1 MERIPKSG
9 EFYRHFKNKLY
20 QVITVATHSETG
32 EQLVIYQALYGDYKT
47 YARPLAMFTSE
58 VDHEKYPEVTQ
69 KYRFEC
75 VEPGDWKEDTGYAKA
90 AADTEAVSD
99 ADCHGAEKLPDTAG
113 YRKCEEVQTQETVA
127 QEIKKYN
134 IPEVL
139 AEGSG
144 KICNTEQETTQ
155 ITEVSRKVENP
166 AGESEAQIN
175 PKVLEFL
182 DTEDFDERYNILV
195 SLRDELDDQMVNIL
209 AVALDVVIPEGRIEE
224 RYDALKNCLRT
235 RQRYE
240 STRLR

>member
-47 YARPLAMFTSE
+47 YARPLAMFSSE
-58 VDHEKYPEVTQ
+58 VDHEKYPDVVQ
-69 KYRFEC
+69 KYRFER
-75 VEPGDWKEDTGYAKA
+75 VEPGDWEKHVEQASAWEDTGA
-90 AADTEAVSD
+90 ASD
-99 ADCHGAEKLPDTAG
+99 ADCDGAEKFPDTAG
-113 YRKCEEVQTQETVA
+113 YRKCEEVQTQENIA
-127 QEIKKYN
+127 QGT
-134 IPEVL
+134 
-139 AEGSG
+139 A
-144 KICNTEQETTQ
+144 Q
-155 ITEVSRKVENP
+155 ITEDSRTVENQ
-166 AGESEAQIN
+166 ADESKAQIN

>member
-47 YARPLAMFTSE
+47 YARPLAMFSSE
-58 VDHEKYPEVTQ
+58 VDHEKYPDVLQ
-69 KYRFEC
+69 KHRFER
-75 VEPGDWKEDTGYAKA
+75 VEPGDWEKHVEQASAWEDTGA
-90 AADTEAVSD
+90 ASD
-99 ADCHGAEKLPDTAG
+99 ADCDGAEKFPDTAG
-113 YRKCEEVQTQETVA
+113 YRKCEEVQTQENIA
-127 QEIKKYN
+127 QGT
-134 IPEVL
+134 
-139 AEGSG
+139 A
-144 KICNTEQETTQ
+144 Q
-155 ITEVSRKVENP
+155 ITEDSRTVENQ
-166 AGESEAQIN
+166 ADELKDQIN

-209 AVALDVVIPEGRIEE
+209 AVALDVVIPEGRLEE

>member
-47 YARPLAMFTSE
+47 YARPLAMFTNE

-69 KYRFEC
+69 KYRFER

-90 AADTEAVSD
+90 AADTETVSD

-113 YRKCEEVQTQETVA
+113 YRKCEEVQTQENIA
-127 QEIKKYN
+127 QGT
-134 IPEVL
+134 
-139 AEGSG
+139 A
-144 KICNTEQETTQ
+144 Q
-155 ITEVSRKVENP
+155 ITEDSRTVENQ
-166 AGESEAQIN
+166 ADESKAQIN
-175 PKVLEFL
+175 QKVLEFF

-209 AVALDVVIPEGRIEE
+209 AVALDVVIPEGRLEE

>member
-32 EQLVIYQALYGDYKT
+32 EELVIYQALYGDYKT
-47 YARPLAMFTSE
+47 YARPLAMFSSE
-58 VDHEKYPEVTQ
+58 VDHKKYPDVVQ
-69 KYRFEC
+69 KYRFER
-75 VEPGDWKEDTGYAKA
+75 VEPGDWEKHVEQASAWEDTGVA
-90 AADTEAVSD
+90 SD
-99 ADCHGAEKLPDTAG
+99 ADCDGAEKFPDTAG
-113 YRKCEEVQTQETVA
+113 YRKCEEVQTQENIA
-127 QEIKKYN
+127 QGT
-134 IPEVL
+134 
-139 AEGSG
+139 A
-144 KICNTEQETTQ
+144 Q
-155 ITEVSRKVENP
+155 ITEDSRTVENQ
-166 AGESEAQIN
+166 ADESKAQIN

-209 AVALDVVIPEGRIEE
+209 AVALDVVIPEGRLEE

>member
-32 EQLVIYQALYGDYKT
+32 EELVIYQALYGDYKT

-69 KYRFEC
+69 KYRFER
-75 VEPGDWKEDTGYAKA
+75 VEPGDWEKHVEQASAWEDTGA
-90 AADTEAVSD
+90 ASD
-99 ADCHGAEKLPDTAG
+99 ADCDGAEKFPDTAG
-113 YRKCEEVQTQETVA
+113 YRKCEEVQTQENIA
-127 QEIKKYN
+127 QGT
-134 IPEVL
+134 
-139 AEGSG
+139 A
-144 KICNTEQETTQ
+144 Q
-155 ITEVSRKVENP
+155 ITEDSRTVENQ
-166 AGESEAQIN
+166 ADESKAQIN

-195 SLRDELDDQMVNIL
+195 SLRDELDDQLVNIL
-209 AVALDVVIPEGRIEE
+209 AVALDVVIPEGRLEE

>member
-69 KYRFEC
+69 KYRFER
-75 VEPGDWKEDTGYAKA
+75 VEPGDWEEHVEQASAREGTGA
-90 AADTEAVSD
+90 ASD
-99 ADCHGAEKLPDTAG
+99 ADYDEAEKFSDSAG
-113 YRKCEEVQTQETVA
+113 YRNCEEKQT
-127 QEIKKYN
+127 QEIKKYDTL
-134 IPEVL
+134 EVL

-144 KICNTEQETTQ
+144 KICNIEQETART
-155 ITEVSRKVENP
+155 TEDSRTVENP
-166 AGESEAQIN
+166 ADESETQIN

-209 AVALDVVIPEGRIEE
+209 AVALDVVIPEGRLEE

>member
-32 EQLVIYQALYGDYKT
+32 EELVIYQALYGDYKT

-69 KYRFEC
+69 KYRFER

-90 AADTEAVSD
+90 AADTETVSD

-166 AGESEAQIN
+166 ADESEAQIN

>member
-47 YARPLAMFTSE
+47 YARPLAMFSSE
-58 VDHEKYPEVTQ
+58 VDHEKYPDVVQ
-69 KYRFEC
+69 KYRFER
-75 VEPGDWKEDTGYAKA
+75 VEPGDWEKHVEQASAWEDTGA
-90 AADTEAVSD
+90 ASD
-99 ADCHGAEKLPDTAG
+99 ADCDGAEKFPDTAG
-113 YRKCEEVQTQETVA
+113 YRKCEEVQTQENIA
-127 QEIKKYN
+127 QET
-134 IPEVL
+134 
-139 AEGSG
+139 A
-144 KICNTEQETTQ
+144 Q
-155 ITEVSRKVENP
+155 ITEGSRTVENQ
-166 AGESEAQIN
+166 ADESKAQIN

>member
-32 EQLVIYQALYGDYKT
+32 EELVIYQALYGDYKT
-47 YARPLAMFTSE
+47 YARPLAMFSSE
-58 VDHEKYPEVTQ
+58 VDHEKYPDVVQ
-69 KYRFEC
+69 KYRFER
-75 VEPGDWKEDTGYAKA
+75 VEPGDWEKHVEQASVWEDTGA
-90 AADTEAVSD
+90 ASD
-99 ADCHGAEKLPDTAG
+99 VDCDGAEKFPDTAG
-113 YRKCEEVQTQETVA
+113 YRKCEEVQTQE
-127 QEIKKYN
+127 N
-134 IPEVL
+134 I
-139 AEGSG
+139 A
-144 KICNTEQETTQ
+144 QETTR
-155 ITEVSRKVENP
+155 ITEVSLKVENP
-166 AGESEAQIN
+166 ADESEAQIN

>member
-32 EQLVIYQALYGDYKT
+32 EELVIYQALYGDYKT
-47 YARPLAMFTSE
+47 YARPLAMFSSE
-58 VDHEKYPEVTQ
+58 VDHEKYPDVVQ
-69 KYRFEC
+69 KYRFER
-75 VEPGDWKEDTGYAKA
+75 VEPGDWEKHVEQASVWEDTGA
-90 AADTEAVSD
+90 ASD
-99 ADCHGAEKLPDTAG
+99 VDCDGAEKFPDTAG
-113 YRKCEEVQTQETVA
+113 YRKCEEVQTQE
-127 QEIKKYN
+127 N
-134 IPEVL
+134 I
-139 AEGSG
+139 A
-144 KICNTEQETTQ
+144 QETTQ

-166 AGESEAQIN
+166 ADESEAQIN

>member
-32 EQLVIYQALYGDYKT
+32 EELVIYQALYGDYKT
-47 YARPLAMFTSE
+47 YARPLAMFSSE
-58 VDHEKYPEVTQ
+58 VDHEKYPDVVQ
-69 KYRFEC
+69 KYRFER
-75 VEPGDWKEDTGYAKA
+75 VEPGDWEKHVEQASVWEDTGA
-90 AADTEAVSD
+90 ASD
-99 ADCHGAEKLPDTAG
+99 VDCDGAEKFPDTAG
-113 YRKCEEVQTQETVA
+113 YRKCEEVQTQE
-127 QEIKKYN
+127 N
-134 IPEVL
+134 I
-139 AEGSG
+139 A
-144 KICNTEQETTQ
+144 QETTQ
-155 ITEVSRKVENP
+155 ITEVSRKVENQ
-166 AGESEAQIN
+166 ADESEAQIN

-209 AVALDVVIPEGRIEE
+209 AVALDVVIPEGRLEE

-235 RQRYE
+235 RQRDE

>member
-32 EQLVIYQALYGDYKT
+32 EELVIYQALYGDYKT
-47 YARPLAMFTSE
+47 YARPLAMFSSE
-58 VDHEKYPEVTQ
+58 VDHEKYPDVVQ
-69 KYRFEC
+69 KYRFER
-75 VEPGDWKEDTGYAKA
+75 VEPGDWEKHVEQASAWEDTGA
-90 AADTEAVSD
+90 ASD
-99 ADCHGAEKLPDTAG
+99 ADCDGAEKFPDTAG
-113 YRKCEEVQTQETVA
+113 YRKCEEVQTQENIA
-127 QEIKKYN
+127 QGT
-134 IPEVL
+134 
-139 AEGSG
+139 A
-144 KICNTEQETTQ
+144 Q
-155 ITEVSRKVENP
+155 ITEDSRTVENQ
-166 AGESEAQIN
+166 ADESKAQIN

-209 AVALDVVIPEGRIEE
+209 AVALDVVIPEGRLEE

>member
-32 EQLVIYQALYGDYKT
+32 EELVIYQALYGDYKT
-47 YARPLAMFTSE
+47 YARPLAMFSSE
-58 VDHEKYPEVTQ
+58 VDHEKSPDVVQ
-69 KYRFEC
+69 KYRFER
-75 VEPGDWKEDTGYAKA
+75 VEPGDWEKHVEQASAWEDTGA
-90 AADTEAVSD
+90 ASD
-99 ADCHGAEKLPDTAG
+99 ADCDGAEKFPDTAG
-113 YRKCEEVQTQETVA
+113 YRKCEEVQTQENIA
-127 QEIKKYN
+127 QGT
-134 IPEVL
+134 
-139 AEGSG
+139 A
-144 KICNTEQETTQ
+144 Q
-155 ITEVSRKVENP
+155 ITEDSRTVENQ
-166 AGESEAQIN
+166 ADESKAQIN

>member
-9 EFYRHFKNKLY
+9 ELYRHFKNKLY

-47 YARPLAMFTSE
+47 YARPLVMFTSE

-69 KYRFEC
+69 KYRFER

-90 AADTEAVSD
+90 AADTETVSD

-113 YRKCEEVQTQETVA
+113 YRNCEEEQT
-127 QEIKKYN
+127 QEIKKCN
-134 IPEVL
+134 TPEVL

-144 KICNTEQETTQ
+144 KICNTEQETAR
-155 ITEVSRKVENP
+155 ITEDSRTVENP
-166 AGESEAQIN
+166 ADESETQIN

-195 SLRDELDDQMVNIL
+195 SLRDELDDQMVNII
-209 AVALDVVIPEGRIEE
+209 AVALDVVIPEGRLEE

-240 STRLR
+240 SMRLR

>member
-69 KYRFEC
+69 KYRFER

-90 AADTEAVSD
+90 AADTETVSD

-113 YRKCEEVQTQETVA
+113 YRKCEEVQTQENIA
-127 QEIKKYN
+127 QGT
-134 IPEVL
+134 
-139 AEGSG
+139 A
-144 KICNTEQETTQ
+144 Q
-155 ITEVSRKVENP
+155 ITEDSRTVENQ
-166 AGESEAQIN
+166 ADESKAQIN

-209 AVALDVVIPEGRIEE
+209 AVALDVVIPEGRLEE

>member
-32 EQLVIYQALYGDYKT
+32 EELVIYQALYGDYKT

-69 KYRFEC
+69 KYRFER

-90 AADTEAVSD
+90 AADTETVSD

-113 YRKCEEVQTQETVA
+113 YRKCEEVQTQENIA
-127 QEIKKYN
+127 QGT
-134 IPEVL
+134 
-139 AEGSG
+139 A
-144 KICNTEQETTQ
+144 Q
-155 ITEVSRKVENP
+155 ITEDSRTVENQ
-166 AGESEAQIN
+166 ADESKAQIN

-209 AVALDVVIPEGRIEE
+209 AVALDVVIPEGRLEE

>member
-32 EQLVIYQALYGDYKT
+32 EELVIYQALYGDYKT
-47 YARPLAMFTSE
+47 YARPLAMFSSE
-58 VDHEKYPEVTQ
+58 VDHEKYPDVVQ
-69 KYRFEC
+69 KYRFER
-75 VEPGDWKEDTGYAKA
+75 VEPGDWEKHVEQASAWEDTGVA
-90 AADTEAVSD
+90 SD
-99 ADCHGAEKLPDTAG
+99 ADCDGAEKFPDTAG
-113 YRKCEEVQTQETVA
+113 YRKCEEVQTQENIA
-127 QEIKKYN
+127 QGT
-134 IPEVL
+134 
-139 AEGSG
+139 A
-144 KICNTEQETTQ
+144 Q
-155 ITEVSRKVENP
+155 ITEDSRTVENQ
-166 AGESEAQIN
+166 AGESKAQIN

-209 AVALDVVIPEGRIEE
+209 AVALDVVIPEGRLEE

>member
-20 QVITVATHSETG
+20 QVVTVATHSETG
-32 EQLVIYQALYGDYKT
+32 EELVIYQALYGDYKT

-69 KYRFEC
+69 KYRFER
-75 VEPGDWKEDTGYAKA
+75 VEPGDWEKHVEHASAREDTG
-90 AADTEAVSD
+90 AVSD
-99 ADCHGAEKLPDTAG
+99 ADCDGAEKFPDTAG
-113 YRKCEEVQTQETVA
+113 YRKCEEVQTQENIA
-127 QEIKKYN
+127 QGT
-134 IPEVL
+134 
-139 AEGSG
+139 A
-144 KICNTEQETTQ
+144 Q
-155 ITEVSRKVENP
+155 ITEDSRTVENQ
-166 AGESEAQIN
+166 ADESKAQIN

>member
-32 EQLVIYQALYGDYKT
+32 EELVIYQALYGDYKT
-47 YARPLAMFTSE
+47 YARPLAMFSSE
-58 VDHEKYPEVTQ
+58 VDHEKYPDVVQ
-69 KYRFEC
+69 KYRFEW
-75 VEPGDWKEDTGYAKA
+75 VEPGDWEKHVEQASVWEDTGA
-90 AADTEAVSD
+90 ASD
-99 ADCHGAEKLPDTAG
+99 VDCDGAEKFPDTAG
-113 YRKCEEVQTQETVA
+113 YRKCEEVQTQE
-127 QEIKKYN
+127 N
-134 IPEVL
+134 I
-139 AEGSG
+139 A
-144 KICNTEQETTQ
+144 QETTQ

-166 AGESEAQIN
+166 ADESEAQIN

>member
-32 EQLVIYQALYGDYKT
+32 EELVIYQALYGDYKT

-69 KYRFEC
+69 KYRFER
-75 VEPGDWKEDTGYAKA
+75 VEPGDWEKHVEQASAWEDTGA
-90 AADTEAVSD
+90 ASD
-99 ADCHGAEKLPDTAG
+99 ADCDGAEKFPDTAG
-113 YRKCEEVQTQETVA
+113 YRKCEEVQTQENIA
-127 QEIKKYN
+127 QGT
-134 IPEVL
+134 
-139 AEGSG
+139 A
-144 KICNTEQETTQ
+144 Q
-155 ITEVSRKVENP
+155 ITEDSRTVENQ
-166 AGESEAQIN
+166 ADELKDQIN

-209 AVALDVVIPEGRIEE
+209 AVALDVVIPEGRLEE

>member
-32 EQLVIYQALYGDYKT
+32 EELVIYQALYGDYKT
-47 YARPLAMFTSE
+47 YARPLAMFSSE
-58 VDHEKYPEVTQ
+58 VDHEKYPDVVQ
-69 KYRFEC
+69 KYRFER
-75 VEPGDWKEDTGYAKA
+75 VEPGDWEKHVEQASVWEDTGA
-90 AADTEAVSD
+90 ASD
-99 ADCHGAEKLPDTAG
+99 VDCDGAEKFPDTAG
-113 YRKCEEVQTQETVA
+113 YRKCEEVQTQE
-127 QEIKKYN
+127 N
-134 IPEVL
+134 I
-139 AEGSG
+139 A
-144 KICNTEQETTQ
+144 QETTQ
-155 ITEVSRKVENP
+155 ITEVSWKVENP
-166 AGESEAQIN
+166 ADESEAQIN

-240 STRLR
+240 SMRLR